1 MARRPEF
8 YFDEKTGYYRKR
20 VKLQSG
26 TYKDVRAK
34 SKEELRAKLYDLET
48 AQRMGVILDDK
59 TTVAQLLAQWYVNR
73 KDGLSYSRR
82 RDYVNAINNHIC
94 PLIGGYQLKSVK
106 PEDCQRVMAALSGKS
121 NSLQAKVLG
130 VMRMG
135 FDCAVEN
142 A

>member
-26 TYKDVRAK
+26 AYKDVRAK

-59 TTVAQLLAQWYVNR
+59 TTVAQLLAQWYTNR

-94 PLIGGYQLKSVK
+94 PIIGGY
-106 PEDCQRVMAALSGKS
+106 LS
-121 NSLQAKVLG
+121 LIHI
-130 VMRMG
+130 
-135 FDCAVEN
+135 
-142 A
+142 

>member
-26 TYKDVRAK
+26 AYKDVRAK

-59 TTVAQLLAQWYVNR
+59 TTVAQLLAQCADVNIQR
-73 KDGLSYSRR
+73 AAFAGE
-82 RDYVNAINNHIC
+82 
-94 PLIGGYQLKSVK
+94 IGV
-106 PEDCQRVMAALSGKS
+106 PDTVH
-121 NSLQAKVLG
+121 
-130 VMRMG
+130 
-135 FDCAVEN
+135 
-142 A
+142 

>member
-48 AQRMGVILDDK
+48 AQRMGVIPASGAVVCK
-59 TTVAQLLAQWYVNR
+59 PQGWALLLTPP
-73 KDGLSYSRR
+73 GLCKR
-82 RDYVNAINNHIC
+82 H
-94 PLIGGYQLKSVK
+94 Q
-106 PEDCQRVMAALSGKS
+106 
-121 NSLQAKVLG
+121 
-130 VMRMG
+130 
-135 FDCAVEN
+135 
-142 A
+142 

>member
-26 TYKDVRAK
+26 AYKDVRAK

-59 TTVAQLLAQWYVNR
+59 TTVAQLLAR
-73 KDGLSYSRR
+73 GIRT
-82 RDYVNAINNHIC
+82 
-94 PLIGGYQLKSVK
+94 G
-106 PEDCQRVMAALSGKS
+106 
-121 NSLQAKVLG
+121 
-130 VMRMG
+130 RMG
-135 FDCAVEN
+135 FPTLADGTT
-142 A
+142 